1 MSESVYRSKVI
12 VVGDPNIGKTSLIR
26 RFVQSKFTNDY
37 IPTLGTNICNQPVNF
52 EDNGNSITMQMI
64 IWDLAGQ
71 PAFDGLHSSFIQ
83 GSHGVIVM
91 FDLTRAETFVNA
103 RNWIN
108 EVLKYELPIESMIL
122 VGNKADLE
130 ENIVVSQEEVDQLKE
145 EFQIPYYYQTSPR
158 TGDNVPIAFEMLA
171 RSIYNSIKEVYHAH

>member
-1 MSESVYRSKVI
+1 MSESVYCSKVI

-71 PAFDGLHSSFIQ
+71 PAFDGLHSSFIE
-83 GSHGVIVM
+83 GSM
-91 FDLTRAETFVNA
+91 E
-103 RNWIN
+103 
-108 EVLKYELPIESMIL
+108 
-122 VGNKADLE
+122 
-130 ENIVVSQEEVDQLKE
+130 
-145 EFQIPYYYQTSPR
+145 
-158 TGDNVPIAFEMLA
+158 
-171 RSIYNSIKEVYHAH
+171 